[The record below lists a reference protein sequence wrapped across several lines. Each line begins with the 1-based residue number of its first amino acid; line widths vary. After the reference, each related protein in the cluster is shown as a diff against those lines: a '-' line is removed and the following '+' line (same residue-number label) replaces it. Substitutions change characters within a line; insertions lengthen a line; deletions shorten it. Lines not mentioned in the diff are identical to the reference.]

1 MPASLAD
8 LISILD
14 LETLGGDRFRGF
26 SPPSGWQRV
35 FGGQVVG
42 QSLVAACRTVEG
54 RLPHSLHAY
63 FILPGDPAVPIEYDV
78 ARLRDGGSFSTR
90 RVIASQKGAA

>member
-8 LISILD
+8 LLSILD
-14 LETLGGDRFRGF
+14 LETLGGDRFRGD
-26 SPPSGWQRV
+26 SPKSGWQRV

-54 RLPHSLHAY
+54 RLPHSLHA
-63 FILPGDPAVPIEYDV
+63 
-78 ARLRDGGSFSTR
+78 
-90 RVIASQKGAA
+90 